1 MRTYDRQGV
10 QLEQC
15 DRCRGIFL
23 DYGELEAIS
32 RIESQW
38 SQHPAQHGGPPPP
51 AWGPP
56 PHGEHGHH
64 GKHRQRG
71 FGRLLFSS

>member
-10 QLEQC
+10 HLEQC

-38 SQHPAQHGGPPPP
+38 AQPPAQYGGPPPP

-56 PHGEHGHH
+56 QHGHY